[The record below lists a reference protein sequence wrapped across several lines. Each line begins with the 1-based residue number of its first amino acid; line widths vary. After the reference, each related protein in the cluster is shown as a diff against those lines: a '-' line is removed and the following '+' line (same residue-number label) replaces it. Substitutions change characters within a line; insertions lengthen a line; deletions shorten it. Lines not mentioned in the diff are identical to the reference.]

1 MFFKDT
7 DASIISNG
15 DYHRI
20 IYQESQSVEVV
31 LDVTKHEMSLKRQ
44 GEWLTHGLFSPE
56 NESFLIVKNDLGT
69 LKFEI
74 EIENY
79 IYKNDSLF
87 IEYYLLG
94 ENKITSAHEYKIKWN
109 RREELCQQDH

>member
-44 GEWLTHGLFSPE
+44 GEWLTHGLFSPDS
-56 NESFLIVKNDLGT
+56 ESFLLIRNELGS

-74 EIENY
+74 QIENFEY
-79 IYKNDSLF
+79 DNNSVF
-87 IEYYLLG
+87 IEYHLL
-94 ENKITSAHEYKIKWN
+94 EKDKKTTRHEFKCSWN
-109 RREELCQQDH
+109 RRN